1 MLGWF
6 LYITTHFKLKCH
18 SPPWSRKLENLCKG
32 KEIKFIINNSI
43 DGSCLN
49 KSKLHLDKSETALLV
64 KNFSLALK
72 PNWLCN
78 FNDGVADKT
87 TNFASA
93 NNTINVSLLEN
104 LRIKNPK
111 NIIFSHINI
120 NSIRSKFDNLCDLI
134 SKNVDILS
142 VAETK
147 LDPSFPNSQFLIPG
161 FHEPMRLDITSKRG
175 GMLVYIKSS
184 MPSRIV
190 SNFKLLI
197 NIQVILF
204 ELNLRREKWLFVSI
218 YKPPLQS
225 NNYFLDTLNDLLDF
239 YSGIYDNKVVFGDF
253 NLEPTNP
260 VMINFMDSQNFT
272 NLIKNNTCF
281 KGVGSCIDLILTN
294 RKYCFKNTSSY
305 ETGISDHHHL
315 IFSIM
320 KTTFASEEPKKFVYR
335 DYKTFSHENFKNDL
349 LSETVDENVDYSK
362 FEKEFID
369 TLNKHSPKKT
379 KLFRGNQKP
388 HVNKVLPSA
397 IMKRWWLKNKA
408 NKTRKAVDIFNYKKE
423 RNLVVK
429 INNECKREYFDKLN
443 VKIATK
449 LFGRLANHTSQ
460 TNTYM
465 VAPKL
470 H

>member
-1 MLGWF
+1 
-6 LYITTHFKLKCH
+6 
-18 SPPWSRKLENLCKG
+18 
-32 KEIKFIINNSI
+32 
-43 DGSCLN
+43 
-49 KSKLHLDKSETALLV
+49 
-64 KNFSLALK
+64 
-72 PNWLCN
+72 
-78 FNDGVADKT
+78 
-87 TNFASA
+87 
-93 NNTINVSLLEN
+93 
-104 LRIKNPK
+104 
-111 NIIFSHINI
+111 
-120 NSIRSKFDNLCDLI
+120 
-134 SKNVDILS
+134 
-142 VAETK
+142 
-147 LDPSFPNSQFLIPG
+147 
-161 FHEPMRLDITSKRG
+161 MRLDITSKRG

-184 MPSRIV
+184 FPSRIM
-190 SNFKLLI
+190 SNFELPE
-197 NIQVILF
+197 NIQVIPF
-204 ELNLRREKWLFVSI
+204 ELNLRKEKWLFVSI

-335 DYKTFSHENFKNDL
+335 DYKTFSYENFKNDL
-349 LSETVDENVDYSK
+349 LSKTVDENVDYSK

-369 TLNKHSPKKT
+369 TLNKHAPKKT

-388 HVNKVLPSA
+388 HVNKVLRSA
-397 IMKRWWLKNKA
+397 IMKRSRLKNKA
-408 NKTRKAVDIFNYKKE
+408 NKTRKAVDIFNYKKQ

-443 VKIATK
+443 VKTTIKPFWKTCNPYFSNKHSHGGSKVTLTENDRIVSESNKIAKTFNMYFESVTDLLNLFEWIGESVNVTINLNK
-449 LFGRLANHTSQ
+449 LS
-460 TNTYM
+460 
-465 VAPKL
+465 
-470 H
+470 